1 MCMCNNLVR
10 ISRVMRSAYRRDVH
24 NLYYHYVH
32 DPRRDRMHIV
42 YVHIPR
48 RDNHVMISRSR
59 TRTLNRS
66 QT

>member
-1 MCMCNNLVR
+1 
-10 ISRVMRSAYRRDVH
+10 
-24 NLYYHYVH
+24 
-32 DPRRDRMHIV
+32 V